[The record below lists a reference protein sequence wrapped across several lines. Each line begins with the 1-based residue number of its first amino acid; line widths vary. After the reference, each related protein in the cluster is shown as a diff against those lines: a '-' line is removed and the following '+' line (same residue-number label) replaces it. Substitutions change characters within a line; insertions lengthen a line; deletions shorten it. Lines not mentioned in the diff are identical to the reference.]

1 MRPTISNT
9 PHYMLNVPD
18 LSGGINLRDGISAVN
33 DNQLLEATNVWF
45 DGGMLKTRPAL
56 KLDNRF
62 SRDGVDFLF
71 TDIVETDSNG
81 KIKRLVADVQSNG
94 VEFFWLCNGN
104 YESAFDYLGIE
115 QGVVKNVLICKGLE
129 DKYYVFVKTDN
140 KDYLYRWVDPHWYEV
155 NEQLDQEGY
164 IPTVYLHCKTGGA
177 IIGKKADG
185 QYDPDYRYAE
195 FEGTQFEGYNL
206 INDYYKIIY
215 STVNPEIIPVTETK
229 SEEQYMKYLLPA
241 DCPFVKKPADSKG
254 KTVQITIKHS
264 NGKKAIHTATVG
276 DDGIVLEAD
285 YNTVDELKMQIKDG
299 WLSFLTKESA
309 SEGGGEK
316 KLLVSD
322 YVEDNMEIILPGATT
337 KAEMDK
343 VFGMTR
349 SAWYGGEANG
359 MNGGTRL
366 FLCGNNNNKNLV
378 LWSDVNNPSYFPAN
392 NYAYVGD
399 GAQAVTGFGKQEAKL
414 VIFKEREIYYTQYV
428 ADSSVTAENLVGK
441 SVVDITSTT
450 AYFPMIQI
458 NANIGCDLPETIQLC
473 DNRLVWANKSGRVYT
488 MISSN
493 QYNENNVY
501 EISEMLGLELAKNGD
516 IDDAFAVDWDGRYVL
531 FAGDMCYLLEYSS
544 YGFRAITSY
553 SKSEDANKRVVW
565 WVWKLPVKVKGA
577 ISDGNDLTIV
587 TMDEKGAIRVGMFDK
602 NGLADVIDETKSKI
616 LSSCQTKYFDFGSP
630 TVKKTVPK
638 VSLVFKAN
646 GGEEIRIVEKTDN
659 GSAEHSIIIDEDA
672 IDDRDPESLMAKLIR
687 PAIKNIR
694 RIAFAFESEGS
705 FAIESIMLQYKK
717 IGGLK

>member
-56 KLDNRF
+56 MLGNRF
-62 SRDGVDFLF
+62 PCEGAPLQF
-71 TDIVETDSNG
+71 TDVVETDTNG
-81 KIKRLVADVQSNG
+81 RLRRLMVAVREYDI
-94 VEFFWLCNGN
+94 EFYWMSNGN
-104 YESAFDYLGIE
+104 YSEAFNRLDVPQSVI
-115 QGVVKNVLICKGLE
+115 KNAFVCKGLE
-129 DKYYVFVKTDN
+129 NKYFVFVKTDKQN
-140 KDYLYRWVDPHWYEV
+140 YLYRWNDPEWYEI
-155 NEQLDQEGY
+155 NGGIGLEGY

-195 FEGTQFEGYNL
+195 FEGTRFEGYNL

-229 SEEQYMKYLLPA
+229 SEQQYMKYLLPA

-254 KTVQITIKHS
+254 KTVQITIKYS
-264 NGKKAIHTATVG
+264 DGKKAIHTATVNN
-276 DDGIVLEAD
+276 DGTVLEAN

-299 WLSFLTKESA
+299 WLSFLTKESVNESGMA
-309 SEGGGEK
+309 KRLVVSE
-316 KLLVSD
+316 
-322 YVEDNMEIILPGATT
+322 YVEDNMEIILPGAAT

-366 FLCGNNNNKNLV
+366 FLCGNKDNKNLV

-428 ADSSVTAENLVGK
+428 ADSSITTENLIGK
-441 SVVDITSTT
+441 SVIDITSTT

-458 NANIGCDLPETIQLC
+458 NANIGCDLPDTIQLC

-516 IDDAFAVDWDGRYVL
+516 IDNAFAVDWDGRYVL

-565 WVWKLPVKVKGA
+565 WIWKLPVKVKGA
-577 ISDGNDLTIV
+577 ISDGNNLTTV
-587 TMDEKGAIRVGMFDK
+587 TMDKEGAIRVGALDK
-602 NGLADVIDETKSKI
+602 NGLADVIDEAKSKI